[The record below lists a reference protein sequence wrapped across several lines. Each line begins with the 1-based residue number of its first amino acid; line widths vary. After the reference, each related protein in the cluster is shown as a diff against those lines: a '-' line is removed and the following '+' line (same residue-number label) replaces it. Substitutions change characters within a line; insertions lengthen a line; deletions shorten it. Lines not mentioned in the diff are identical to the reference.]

1 MVFLKVSESIYL
13 FRAFNHLHFYSEKRR
28 IPSCV
33 TVTFCTSWSI
43 RARLGLEKQE
53 SKKEPKIRKQNVLC
67 IYIQKLL
74 QTKNIR
80 GLTDEQQISESASFL
95 LISITNKTFSLLN
108 RLLVPVIGSID
119 WKCLLLCTVLCS
131 VDSSGLSF

>member
-1 MVFLKVSESIYL
+1 MVFLKAGESIYL

-28 IPSCV
+28 MPSWL

-53 SKKEPKIRKQNVLC
+53 SKKEPKIRKQNVFLY

-80 GLTDEQQISESASFL
+80 GPTDEQQISESASFL

-119 WKCLLLCTVLCS
+119 
-131 VDSSGLSF
+131 